1 MTMDAALDALF
12 DHLAAQTP
20 PEFLAEILDDV
31 GWLIDDPTMDI
42 HRCMRGWLIGDD
54 RKKVQVALAMQSM
67 ALLDSDAERHAIL
80 DQIVRRW
87 PDLASLCRT
96 SPQLRTTTLPTH
108 R

>member
-1 MTMDAALDALF
+1 MTMDAALDTLL
-12 DHLAAQTP
+12 DYLSVSTP
-20 PEFLAEILDDV
+20 PTMLADIVDDV

-42 HRCMRGWLIGDD
+42 HRCMRGWLVGND
-54 RKKVQVALAMQSM
+54 RKKVQVALSMQSM

-96 SPQLRTTTLPTH
+96 SLQLRTTTPPTH